1 MKNGE
6 STLKRL
12 DYEPLTLVR
21 PPENQYN
28 KDVVKHINN
37 LGYRTVF
44 WSVYAHIQQSTD
56 ANQKAKSISGELSK
70 GDIVLF
76 SAQDHLTATPKVIK
90 NIIKA
95 KKVRILNL
103 SRSRNCYHLQN

>member
-1 MKNGE
+1 MLGFYDEPYRNLPQEKITEDIKNGE

-44 WSVYAHIQQSTD
+44 GVFMLIFSKVQMQTKK
-56 ANQKAKSISGELSK
+56 QKAYR
-70 GDIVLF
+70 VNYR
-76 SAQDHLTATPKVIK
+76 KVILSYLVRR
-90 NIIKA
+90 II
-95 KKVRILNL
+95 
-103 SRSRNCYHLQN
+103 